1 MGTPSPGAHSTARLK
16 PIVMTPASTALAA
29 PEGGANDPA
38 ALVGQVIADRFR
50 IDELLG
56 EGGMGAVYRAFHTRI
71 KKTVA
76 LKILRPELTSNED
89 IVARFEREAVAAGR
103 IEHENVAK
111 ATDFGRLPDGSFYL
125 ALEFVRGKSLAELIA
140 EGPIPAERAFG
151 IVRQIACGIDA
162 AHQVGIVHRDLKPDN
177 VMMVARE
184 DMGDV
189 AKILDFGVAKLDLG
203 GDGGTAFT
211 KAGTIVGTPE
221 YMAPEQAGG
230 ANIDGR
236 ADLYAL
242 GVIAYEMLAGK
253 PPFAAADAV
262 AIMTKHLTETPPP
275 LPDTVPPEVSAIVMD
290 LLQKDPDQR
299 PESAAR
305 VVERIEAL
313 STPPPSA
320 VSGAFP
326 AVEAQPS
333 SAFVMAPIPPPPVH
347 IRERGPSRVP
357 LIAVLI
363 GGLVLCVVLV
373 GVVGWASTPR
383 GKAEVM
389 RRAAAGIP
397 MPTFETQAATEATPA
412 PEPSVEPALSA
423 TEEPADPPAA
433 ESPGSPPASSKTT
446 AKATTKKSSPKTT
459 KAAPKK
465 KRKTGPGGIYIP
477 PPSEWF

>member
-1 MGTPSPGAHSTARLK
+1 MTA
-16 PIVMTPASTALAA
+16 AENTALAVPMSA
-29 PEGGANDPA
+29 ERDPA

-76 LKILRPELTSNED
+76 LKILRPELVSNED

-111 ATDFGRLPDGSFYL
+111 ATDFGRLPDGAFYL
-125 ALEFVRGKSLAELIA
+125 ALEFVRGQSLAQLIA
-140 EGPIPAERAFG
+140 EGPVAPDRTLG

-177 VMMVARE
+177 VMLVERE
-184 DMGDV
+184 GAGEV

-203 GDGGTAFT
+203 SDGGTAFT

-242 GVIAYEMLAGK
+242 GVIAYEMLTGK
-253 PPFAAADAV
+253 PPFAAGDAV
-262 AIMTKHLTETPPP
+262 AIMTKHLTEAPPP
-275 LPDTVPPEVSAIVMD
+275 LPDSLPAEVTSLVLE
-290 LLQKDPDQR
+290 LLAKAPDQR

-305 VVERIEAL
+305 VVERIDGLA
-313 STPPPSA
+313 TPPPSTL
-320 VSGAFP
+320 SGEYQ

-333 SAFVMAPIPPPPVH
+333 SAFVMPPVPPPPVS
-347 IRERGPSRVP
+347 IREKGPSRVP
-357 LIAVLI
+357 LIAMCI
-363 GGLVLCVVLV
+363 GGLFLCVLLV

-383 GKAEVM
+383 TKSEVM
-389 RRAAAGIP
+389 RRAAAGITLP
-397 MPTFETQAATEATPA
+397 PFETKAAAAAEPSAV
-412 PEPSVEPALSA
+412 PEPSVAPAVSA
-423 TEEPADPPAA
+423 AEEPAEPAEA
-433 ESPGSPPASSKTT
+433 PEPTKGTAKPSAKTAAKKSTPKASKT
-446 AKATTKKSSPKTT
+446 
-459 KAAPKK
+459 APKK

>member
-1 MGTPSPGAHSTARLK
+1 
-16 PIVMTPASTALAA
+16 
-29 PEGGANDPA
+29 
-38 ALVGQVIADRFR
+38 
-50 IDELLG
+50 
-56 EGGMGAVYRAFHTRI
+56 
-71 KKTVA
+71 
-76 LKILRPELTSNED
+76 
-89 IVARFEREAVAAGR
+89 
-103 IEHENVAK
+103 
-111 ATDFGRLPDGSFYL
+111 
-125 ALEFVRGKSLAELIA
+125 
-140 EGPIPAERAFG
+140 
-151 IVRQIACGIDA
+151 
-162 AHQVGIVHRDLKPDN
+162 
-177 VMMVARE
+177 MMVARE
-184 DMGDV
+184 DAEDV

-203 GDGGTAFT
+203 GGDGGTAFT
-211 KAGTIVGTPE
+211 KAGTIIGTPE

-275 LPDTVPPEVSAIVMD
+275 LPDTVPVEVAALVMD
-290 LLQKDPDQR
+290 LLQKDPENR

-320 VSGAFP
+320 VSGAYP

-333 SAFVMAPIPPPPVH
+333 SAFVLAPIPPPPVH
-347 IRERGPSRVP
+347 IRQKGPSRIP
-357 LIAVLI
+357 LIAVMV

-383 GKAEVM
+383 AKAEVM

-397 MPTFETQAATEATPA
+397 MPTFETRAATDAA
-412 PEPSVEPALSA
+412 PEPTVEPTLSA
-423 TEEPADPPAA
+423 SEEPADPPAGA
-433 ESPGSPPASSKTT
+433 SSPATPSKTT
-446 AKATTKKSSPKTT
+446 AKTTTKKPAAKSKTP
-459 KAAPKK
+459 PKK